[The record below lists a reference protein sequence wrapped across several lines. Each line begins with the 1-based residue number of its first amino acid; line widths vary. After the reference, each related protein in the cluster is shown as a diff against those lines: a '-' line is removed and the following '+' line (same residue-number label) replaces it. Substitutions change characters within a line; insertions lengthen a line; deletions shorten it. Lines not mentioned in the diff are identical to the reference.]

1 MPAAR
6 TAAAALVLVAW
17 AFSSSQADARPARDQ
32 PGTHTPA
39 PARAPS
45 GPPLT
50 SGSGSASASAEEAS
64 SSAAPSG
71 GDPLVGNGLGSPM
84 CEDRAGAELSTPSTR
99 NCRTSGFEAA
109 QAPTGNYA
117 FDVHINTGLL
127 GANSETLEQDYLIS
141 PVWMALVW
149 IVHALI
155 VALEWCFTIDLL
167 NSSAMSGVASSLR
180 SAQAVFTQPWL
191 VMALAIAA
199 VLALYNGLIRRRVA
213 ETLGQAL
220 LMVAMM
226 VGGLW
231 VIANPTGTV
240 GALGQLANQ
249 ASLGTLGAVAGG
261 TPAHPARTLG
271 DSMRGLFNGVVAA
284 PWCYMEF
291 GDVEWCSNPARL
303 DPRLHTAGLKIA
315 ASELGKVG
323 CKSSAASLPPSL
335 AKELGLPVCVAPG
348 SAQSKVLDQS
358 AELLRGAHTN
368 GELFLALP
376 ANGPA
381 RNSINESSSL
391 FHVLCGGDEE
401 PCKGPTA
408 AQAEFRTRSGTQSR
422 LGGLFLIV
430 IGALGMVLLIGF
442 IALHLLSAAIISL
455 FYLLLAPAAVIAPA
469 LGDGGRAAFR
479 GWVRRLLGAVTAKLL
494 YSFMLGIVLL
504 LERTLMRLP
513 GFGWWTQWLLLSVL
527 WWGAFRHRRD
537 VLGLGTLHHGES
549 SSGEHGIGGL
559 RLASRLM
566 AARELGRM
574 GGMVRRKLSPGPPS
588 AEKRARVAA
597 AARGRAKEAEDKQVG
612 RSLEHDYREA
622 QAHMQDAPAL
632 QARIS
637 GKQRRLDRLRGEQA
651 ATQAKAQEA
660 KEAGELAYSDF
671 TLFQPPPERDR
682 AAAKYGAE
690 EASHK
695 KRAAK
700 LQDRMDRLQ
709 GEITTEQSS
718 LTAARQTVTGGE
730 RAKRGS
736 GNAYTREQSEQRAS
750 FLAAQAALP
759 AGRERDYAGMAGL
772 AGYGRREYEGL
783 DAGFQRAARL
793 EIDRELAM
801 HKAANTTA
809 GDVAAGGMGSLRR
822 HEQRKLNRGFD
833 STVEQHVGA
842 GGHELPSSAR
852 PKPSSIDSH
861 LQESRA
867 RSRAKESSVVR
878 DAREVQAHRRRQ
890 LGRE

>member
-6 TAAAALVLVAW
+6 IAAAALVLLAW

-50 SGSGSASASAEEAS
+50 SGSASASAEEAS

-71 GDPLVGNGLGSPM
+71 GDPLVGNGMGSPM
-84 CEDRAGAELSTPSTR
+84 CEDRAGAELSTPTTR

-127 GANSETLEQDYLIS
+127 GANSDTLEQDYLIS

-167 NSSAMSGVASSLR
+167 NSSAMSGVASALR

-315 ASELGKVG
+315 ASELAKVG
-323 CKSSAASLPPSL
+323 CKSSAPSL
-335 AKELGLPVCVAPG
+335 SPSMAKELGLPVCVTPG
-348 SAQSKVLDQS
+348 STQAKALNQS

-408 AQAEFRTRSGTQSR
+408 AQAEFRTRSGTASR

-430 IGALGMVLLIGF
+430 IGALGMALLIGF

-549 SSGEHGIGGL
+549 SSHEHGIGGL

-574 GGMVRRKLSPGPPS
+574 GGMVRRKLSPPPPS

-597 AARGRAKEAEDKQVG
+597 AARGRAKEIEDNQAG

-622 QAHMQDAPAL
+622 QADVGEAPAL

-637 GKQRRLDRLRGEQA
+637 SKQARLDRLRHEHA
-651 ATQAKAQEA
+651 AAQDKAQTA

-718 LTAARQTVTGGE
+718 LTAARQTVAGGE
-730 RAKRGS
+730 RAKRAS
-736 GNAYTREQSEQRAS
+736 GNVYTREQSEERAR

-759 AGRERDYAGMAGL
+759 GRERDYAGLAGL

-793 EIDRELAM
+793 EVDRELAM

-822 HEQRKLNRGFD
+822 REQRKLSRGFD
-833 STVEQHVGA
+833 NTVKQQVGA
-842 GGHELPSSAR
+842 GGHDLPSSAR
-852 PKPSSIDSH
+852 PKTSSIDSH

>member
-1 MPAAR
+1 VPAAR
-6 TAAAALVLVAW
+6 TAAAALVVLAL
-17 AFSSSQADARPARDQ
+17 AFSAPQADARPARTQ

-50 SGSGSASASAEEAS
+50 SGSGSAEEAS

-84 CEDRAGAELSTPSTR
+84 CENRAGAELSTPSTR

-117 FDVHINTGLL
+117 FDVHINTGFL
-127 GANSETLEQDYLIS
+127 GANSDTLEQDYLIA

-167 NSSAMSGVASSLR
+167 NSSAMSGVASALR

-291 GDVEWCSNPARL
+291 GDVEWCNNPARL
-303 DPRLHTAGLKIA
+303 DPRLRASGLATAAMDQAQI
-315 ASELGKVG
+315 G
-323 CKSSAASLPPSL
+323 CGVSRGSVSFAGFTLCA
-335 AKELGLPVCVAPG
+335 APG
-348 SAQSKVLDQS
+348 SAQAKTLAQS
-358 AELLRGAHTN
+358 AELLRGARTN

-376 ANGPA
+376 ANGPM
-381 RNSINESSSL
+381 RNSINNSGTL
-391 FHVLCGGDEE
+391 FNVLCGGNSE

-408 AQAEFRTRSGTQSR
+408 AQAEFRTRSGTQAR

-588 AEKRARVAA
+588 AEKRARIAA
-597 AARGRAKEAEDKQVG
+597 AARGRAKEVEDKQAG

-622 QAHMQDAPAL
+622 QAHVGDAPAL

-637 GKQRRLDRLRGEQA
+637 GKQARLDRMQREHAGA
-651 ATQAKAQEA
+651 QAKTEEA
-660 KEAGELAYSDF
+660 KSAREAALTDESLSSP
-671 TLFQPPPERDR
+671 LERDH
-682 AAAKYGAE
+682 AAAGFGAE

-695 KRAAK
+695 KRVAK

-718 LTAARQTVTGGE
+718 LTAARQTATGGE
-730 RAKRGS
+730 RAKRAS
-736 GNAYTREQSEQRAS
+736 GNVYTREQSEQRAR

-801 HKAANTTA
+801 HQAANKTA
-809 GDVAAGGMGSLRR
+809 GDVAAGGIGSLRR
-822 HEQRKLNRGFD
+822 REQRKLNKGFD
-833 STVEQHVGA
+833 STVEQEVGA

-890 LGRE
+890 LGRERQQ

>member
-1 MPAAR
+1 VPATR
-6 TAAAALVLVAW
+6 TAAAALVLLAW

-32 PGTHTPA
+32 PGTHTSA

-50 SGSGSASASAEEAS
+50 SGSGSASAEEAS

-127 GANSETLEQDYLIS
+127 GANSETLEQDYLIA

-167 NSSAMSGVASSLR
+167 NSSAMSGVASALR

-199 VLALYNGLIRRRVA
+199 VLALYNGLIRRRIA

-315 ASELGKVG
+315 ASELAKVG
-323 CKSSAASLPPSL
+323 CKSSAASLSPSL

-348 SAQSKVLDQS
+348 SAQAKVLDQS

-408 AQAEFRTRSGTQSR
+408 AQAEFRTRGGTQSR

-430 IGALGMVLLIGF
+430 IGALGMALLIGY

-537 VLGLGTLHHGES
+537 VLGLGALHHGES

-622 QAHMQDAPAL
+622 QAHMHDAPAL

-637 GKQRRLDRLRGEQA
+637 GKQARLDRLRGEHA

-718 LTAARQTVTGGE
+718 LTAARQTATGGE
-730 RAKRGS
+730 RAKRAS
-736 GNAYTREQSEQRAS
+736 GNVYTREQSEQRAS

-783 DAGFQRAARL
+783 DAGYQRAARL

-801 HKAANTTA
+801 HQAANTTA

>member
-1 MPAAR
+1 
-6 TAAAALVLVAW
+6 
-17 AFSSSQADARPARDQ
+17 
-32 PGTHTPA
+32 
-39 PARAPS
+39 
-45 GPPLT
+45 
-50 SGSGSASASAEEAS
+50 
-64 SSAAPSG
+64 
-71 GDPLVGNGLGSPM
+71 M

-117 FDVHINTGLL
+117 FDVHINTGFL
-127 GANSETLEQDYLIS
+127 GANSDTLEQDYLIA

-199 VLALYNGLIRRRVA
+199 VLALYNGVIRRRVA

-348 SAQSKVLDQS
+348 SAQAKVLNQS
-358 AELLRGAHTN
+358 AELLRGARTN

-376 ANGPA
+376 ANGPM

-391 FHVLCGGDEE
+391 FNVLCGGNSE

-408 AQAEFRTRSGTQSR
+408 AQAEFRTRSGTQAR

-588 AEKRARVAA
+588 AEKRARIAA
-597 AARGRAKEAEDKQVG
+597 AARGRAKETEDKQAG

-622 QAHMQDAPAL
+622 QAHVGDAPAL

-637 GKQRRLDRLRGEQA
+637 GKQARLDRMQREHAGA
-651 ATQAKAQEA
+651 QAKAQEA

-718 LTAARQTVTGGE
+718 LTAARQTATGGE
-730 RAKRGS
+730 RAKRAS
-736 GNAYTREQSEQRAS
+736 GNVYTREQSEQRAS

-809 GDVAAGGMGSLRR
+809 GDAAAGGMGSLRR

-878 DAREVQAHRRRQ
+878 DALEVQAHRRRQ

>member
-1 MPAAR
+1 
-6 TAAAALVLVAW
+6 
-17 AFSSSQADARPARDQ
+17 
-32 PGTHTPA
+32 
-39 PARAPS
+39 
-45 GPPLT
+45 
-50 SGSGSASASAEEAS
+50 
-64 SSAAPSG
+64 
-71 GDPLVGNGLGSPM
+71 
-84 CEDRAGAELSTPSTR
+84 
-99 NCRTSGFEAA
+99 
-109 QAPTGNYA
+109 
-117 FDVHINTGLL
+117 
-127 GANSETLEQDYLIS
+127 
-141 PVWMALVW
+141 
-149 IVHALI
+149 
-155 VALEWCFTIDLL
+155 
-167 NSSAMSGVASSLR
+167 
-180 SAQAVFTQPWL
+180 
-191 VMALAIAA
+191 
-199 VLALYNGLIRRRVA
+199 
-213 ETLGQAL
+213 
-220 LMVAMM
+220 
-226 VGGLW
+226 
-231 VIANPTGTV
+231 
-240 GALGQLANQ
+240 
-249 ASLGTLGAVAGG
+249 
-261 TPAHPARTLG
+261 
-271 DSMRGLFNGVVAA
+271 
-284 PWCYMEF
+284 
-291 GDVEWCSNPARL
+291 
-303 DPRLHTAGLKIA
+303 
-315 ASELGKVG
+315 
-323 CKSSAASLPPSL
+323 L

-348 SAQSKVLDQS
+348 SAQAKALDQS

-368 GELFLALP
+368 EELFLALP

-401 PCKGPTA
+401 PCKGSTA

-430 IGALGMVLLIGF
+430 IGALGMALLIGY

-494 YSFMLGIVLL
+494 YSLMLGIVLL

-549 SSGEHGIGGL
+549 SSHEHGIGGL

-574 GGMVRRKLSPGPPS
+574 GGMVRRKLSPPPPS
-588 AEKRARVAA
+588 AEKRARITA
-597 AARGRAKEAEDKQVG
+597 AARGRAKEIEDKQAG

-622 QAHMQDAPAL
+622 QAHVGDAPAL

-637 GKQRRLDRLRGEQA
+637 GKQARLDRLRHEHA
-651 ATQAKAQEA
+651 AARDKAQTA

-690 EASHK
+690 EVSQK

-700 LQDRMDRLQ
+700 LQARMDRLQ
-709 GEITTEQSS
+709 GEITAEQSS

-730 RAKRGS
+730 RAKRAS
-736 GNAYTREQSEQRAS
+736 GNVYTREQSEERAR
-750 FLAAQAALP
+750 FLAAQAVLP
-759 AGRERDYAGMAGL
+759 GRERDYAGLAGL
-772 AGYGRREYEGL
+772 TGYGRKEYEGL

-809 GDVAAGGMGSLRR
+809 GDVAAGGMGALRR
-822 HEQRKLNRGFD
+822 REQRKLNRGFD
-833 STVEQHVGA
+833 STVEQQVGA

-852 PKPSSIDSH
+852 PKSSSIDSH